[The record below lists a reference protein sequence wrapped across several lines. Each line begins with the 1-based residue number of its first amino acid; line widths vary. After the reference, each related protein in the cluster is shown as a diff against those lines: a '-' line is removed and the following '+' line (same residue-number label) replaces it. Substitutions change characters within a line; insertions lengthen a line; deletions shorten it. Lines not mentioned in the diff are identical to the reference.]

1 MRGKIL
7 LQALWSEHLDWDDN
21 IDSEDLKLWK
31 LIKHDLEQISNCR
44 IQRCLKIERNSDRV
58 THKLVC
64 FCDAST
70 KAYAAVIYLLQTNSE
85 GKNRADLIF
94 SKSRLAPVKD
104 MTIPRLELM
113 GVLIGV
119 RCLDFVESQLT
130 CSLETIIVMTDSQCV
145 LNWLKSDK
153 DQQTFVKHRIQ
164 EIRGHENLVF
174 RYVKSK
180 ENPGDIASR
189 GMPLKELKNNHLW
202 WFGPEWLTKHEH
214 HWSNIESELVQ
225 NGPDIDLEVASPQN
239 VEEAVLL
246 HPSSNVLKR
255 ELCVKRVYLHLKY
268 NVKNTRQL

>member
-1 MRGKIL
+1 
-7 LQALWSEHLDWDDN
+7 
-21 IDSEDLKLWK
+21 
-31 LIKHDLEQISNCR
+31 
-44 IQRCLKIERNSDRV
+44 
-58 THKLVC
+58 
-64 FCDAST
+64 
-70 KAYAAVIYLLQTNSE
+70 
-85 GKNRADLIF
+85 
-94 SKSRLAPVKD
+94 

-119 RCLDFVESQLT
+119 RCLDFVKSQLT

-164 EIRGHENLVF
+164 EIHGHENLVF

-225 NGPDIDLEVASPQN
+225 NGPDIYLEVASPQN
-239 VEEAVLL
+239 VEEPVLL
-246 HPSSNVLKR
+246 QPSPNV
-255 ELCVKRVYLHLKY
+255 
-268 NVKNTRQL
+268 